1 MTQIAR
7 PSEGE
12 LTAFVEKLRQLR
24 GTLAPPEQH
33 LLDAVLLT
41 AAGEDPAVEGYG
53 LDATA
58 AKRAALMAVVAL
70 GLAVGGMSSPGAG
83 TAHASEM
90 SQGGGRHSGGSQS
103 TSQGNSQQGS
113 GQQGSGQQGS
123 GQQGFSQQGSGQQ
136 GSGHQGS
143 SGSVN
148 HQGNGQ
154 QGSGHQAGNQQGSNQ
169 HGGNQSGNQWSRTN
183 QGGNHWNRVP
193 SSYQNYFG
201 PRYTYSQDW
210 YYYRHISFPDLY
222 QVVYEEPAE
231 GAFAEYYFYE
241 GAFYCFVG

>member
-7 PSEGE
+7 PSDAE
-12 LTAFVEKLRQLR
+12 LTAFVENLRQVR
-24 GTLAPPEQH
+24 GTLSPSEQH

-41 AAGEDPAVEGYG
+41 AAGEDAAVQGYG
-53 LDATA
+53 LDPTA
-58 AKRAALMAVVAL
+58 AKRTALMAVVAL

-90 SQGGGRHSGGSQS
+90 AQGGGRHASSSQS
-103 TSQGNSQQGS
+103 TSQGISQQGS
-113 GQQGSGQQGS
+113 GQR
-123 GQQGFSQQGSGQQ
+123 

-143 SGSVN
+143 SGSGN
-148 HQGNGQ
+148 HQGNNF
-154 QGSGHQAGNQQGSNQ
+154 QGGNHQGGNQHGSNQ
-169 HGGNQSGNQWSRTN
+169 SSNQWSRTN

-193 SSYQNYFG
+193 SNFQHFYG
-201 PRYTYSQDW
+201 PRYTYSHDW
-210 YYYRHISFPDLY
+210 YYYRHISFPELY

-231 GAFAEYYFYE
+231 GAYSECYFYE